1 MRIVL
6 TAIVASSLA
15 AGSAAGPA
23 TAQEGPAEFFKDRQL
38 RIVVGSAAGSGF
50 DLNARMLA
58 RHWPAHIPGRPSFVV
73 QNQPG
78 GGSITMANTLIA
90 SAPRDGSVIGAAI
103 NGMPTAPLLQP
114 ETARYDAAKVNWVG
128 STNRDTVIAFVWHT
142 SKVRSLADLAHTEIS
157 VGATSAGTAQYDFPV
172 IARAVTGLK
181 LKVVAGYKGT
191 TDILIA
197 LERGEVEGVGALA
210 MQSLRALHPNWIADG
225 KVRLLMQYGLVRH
238 PSLPDV
244 PTLLSLAKRDEDAQ
258 ALRLLVSRLEYG
270 RPFFLPPDVPPERV
284 TTLRRAFDATMK
296 DPAFLADMTKSGL
309 EVSPMSGEAMARLIA
324 DLSATSPDIAGR
336 VRTSLAAA
344 RNN

>member
-1 MRIVL
+1 MRLIL
-6 TAIVASSLA
+6 TAIVASCLA
-15 AGSAAGPA
+15 SAASPA
-23 TAQEGPAEFFKDRQL
+23 AAQDTPADFFKERQL

-58 RHWPAHIPGRPSFVV
+58 RHWPNHVPGRPTFVV

-78 GGSITMANTLIA
+78 GGSITMANSLIA

-114 ETARYDAAKVNWVG
+114 ETARYDSTKVNWIG
-128 STNRDTVIAFVWHT
+128 STNRDTVVAFVWHT
-142 SKVRSLADLAHTEIS
+142 SKVKSIADLAHAEIS

-172 IARAVTGLK
+172 VARAITGLS

-210 MQSLRALHPNWIADG
+210 MQSLRALHPGWIADG
-225 KVRLLMQYGLVRH
+225 KVRLIMQHGLERH

-244 PTLLSLAKRDEDAQ
+244 PTLLSLAQRNDDAQ
-258 ALRLLVSRLEYG
+258 ALRLLVARLEYG
-270 RPFFLPPDVPPERV
+270 RPFFLPPDVPADRV
-284 TTLRRAFDATMK
+284 AALRRAFDATMK
-296 DPAFLADMTKSGL
+296 DPAYQADMTNAGL
-309 EVSPMSGEAMARLIA
+309 EVSPMS
-324 DLSATSPDIAGR
+324 
-336 VRTSLAAA
+336 
-344 RNN
+344 